1 MSSFGPT
8 DSYASSSSS
17 EEEKR
22 AQRLASARRKLQ
34 TFRAS
39 RSSEHSD
46 SIPTVPSASSSKSPS
61 PNASTSSPPKMMPLT
76 TEASINS
83 QFTFPTAHSRSS
95 SKGKAK
101 EIEVD
106 DVPAAVKSMSGHRH
120 RRSDSQAHRRQRSS
134 IAMPAG
140 TSFGQG
146 LSRPSVMGVFDAAPP
161 KEIITTPATPL
172 MDPPVLP
179 GCPTI
184 EPDENHEE
192 VAARLST
199 FSFGAK
205 PPASTFP
212 PKRRQQ
218 PFVPSQSLFAS
229 ELALSTSPLGSPSSK
244 SSNGFNQLSTPL
256 SRPPS
261 VLLTRPTPLPFGSP
275 TSSAPSR
282 ASLASSP
289 SSPPTPA
296 RKRHS
301 HTRSNSI
308 SLPNLK
314 LGGPRP
320 TSLGVPTS
328 PSFPSSPCSPTSV
341 GNGPAR
347 SRLTGPINGQRL
359 KFEPS
364 GRGAEAEKERE
375 ESRRK
380 ALEKLT
386 GGPSPR
392 PPAAEPNVAEISLPD
407 LDDEDSSSVASSN
420 RPLSGVFGSGSGS
433 NFFSRPSSLTLPPL
447 TGSSNSTPSTLFAS
461 PFSWS
466 SPADDRSPVERWS
479 GYSFG
484 LQKDFA
490 KEEAPVNVGFGMD
503 LGTAMAKRPSINR
516 QLSALAEVDESEE
529 DEADFADDE
538 VAPDMMRTLSDE
550 PESAASLPFV
560 APAVDPTPSR
570 LRELRLPSSVSSST
584 PRQSDGSTDSIHSF
598 SFPRQSSASP
608 SLGSPTK
615 GYGSIGRGRPKPLP
629 LGSSV
634 SSTPTSMST
643 PRSAGLSSRRRAA
656 PGSGSRGSSI
666 SYKKDDSS
674 SSSRDMSIGRVASP
688 TLISPPPSMSLTS
701 SAFGTWGNVPRGIQ
715 RPCPR
720 PRQLVGLGIENP
732 GSGRVLNEVDEG
744 DEDDSA
750 LMRSARWMSPPPD
763 VDADADVPR
772 QFAGFGPASEHEPE
786 GRPSQEL
793 DEDEYA
799 DEEQWRDVQLEM
811 EMEREALKEDVELWK
826 ARCQSLEDKLDA
838 ERKEG
843 AVLRDRVR
851 KLGDRLSSVSSVPI
865 ERTPAAVDA
874 DTHMEE
880 SRLIAEMREQLFN
893 LTTSLES
900 ERRAKEHALNQL
912 SELQL
917 QARSEEQTV
926 HISSG
931 HASSACEESEED
943 ELLLTARPDVTDS
956 FPVPSPIVQAPSPA
970 PPAAEPE
977 PIHDGYP
984 ASESVSDPNLAR
996 MKGWGF
1002 PKDPSPTKF
1011 GNISDLSKKR
1021 ESFFGLSNPLKRTTS
1036 ADGAEEHNG
1045 VDLPPFSFPTVTAT
1059 SDEAQHSSSTIHGYP
1074 MLPCAFMASQA
1085 NEFGVRAVSD
1095 PVHPVT
1101 KSNMPSQVPIDSPS
1115 LYDYH
1120 LESGAIL
1127 GAPQAQANNA
1137 QSQGSITSS
1146 AISFFSGY
1154 LRSTEEERRPAFS
1167 PVPAY
1172 VPRYIAKEEQ
1182 KVPVG
1187 CNVGKLDFRAGCRCC
1202 VGPVIEV

>member
-1 MSSFGPT
+1 MSFTGHVDSF
-8 DSYASSSSS
+8 ASSSGS

-22 AQRLASARRKLQ
+22 IQRLASARRKLQ

-46 SIPTVPSASSSKSPS
+46 SVPAIPSASSSKSPS
-61 PNASTSSPPKMMPLT
+61 PHASTPSPTKMMPLT

-83 QFTFPTAHSRSS
+83 QFTFPPSHARTS

-101 EIEVD
+101 EMEAE
-106 DVPAAVKSMSGHRH
+106 DVPPAVKSMSGHRH

-146 LSRPSVMGVFDAAPP
+146 LSRPSVMGVFDAGLP

-172 MDPPVLP
+172 TDPPVLP
-179 GCPTI
+179 GGPPI

-199 FSFGAK
+199 FSFGSK

-218 PFVPSQSLFAS
+218 PFVPSQSLFTS
-229 ELALSTSPLGSPSSK
+229 ELAPSTSPLGSPSK
-244 SSNGFNQLSTPL
+244 SPNSLNHLSTPL

-308 SLPNLK
+308 SLPNIK
-314 LGGPRP
+314 LAGPRP

-328 PSFPSSPCSPTSV
+328 PSYPSSPCSPTSV
-341 GNGPAR
+341 GSGPAR
-347 SRLTGPINGQRL
+347 SRLSGPINGQRL

-364 GRGAEAEKERE
+364 GRGAEAEKERQ

-386 GGPSPR
+386 GGPT
-392 PPAAEPNVAEISLPD
+392 AEPPVAELSIAEISLPD

-420 RPLSGVFGSGSGS
+420 RPLSGAFGSGSGS
-433 NFFSRPSSLTLPPL
+433 GSNYFSRPSSLTLPPL
-447 TGSSNSTPSTLFAS
+447 TGSTNSTPSTLSAS

-490 KEEAPVNVGFGMD
+490 KEEAPINAAFGMD

-538 VAPDMMRTLSDE
+538 VAPGMARTMSDE
-550 PESAASLPFV
+550 PESMTAVPSH
-560 APAVDPTPSR
+560 APTVEPTPSR

-584 PRQSDGSTDSIHSF
+584 PRQSDGSTDSIHLF

-643 PRSAGLSSRRRAA
+643 PRSAGLASRRRAA

-666 SYKKDDSS
+666 SYRKDDSS

-688 TLISPPPSMSLTS
+688 TLISPPPSMSLS
-701 SAFGTWGNVPRGIQ
+701 SSGFGSWGNVPRGAP

-720 PRQLVGLGIENP
+720 PRQLVGLGIDNS

-750 LMRSARWMSPPPD
+750 LMRSTRWMSPPPD
-763 VDADADVPR
+763 ADTDIPR
-772 QFAGFGPASEHEPE
+772 QYAGFGPASEPE
-786 GRPSQEL
+786 LQGRASQEL

-826 ARCQSLEDKLDA
+826 ARCQSLEDKLEA

-843 AVLRDRVR
+843 AILRDRVR
-851 KLGDRLSSVSSVPI
+851 KLGDRLSSVSSVPT
-865 ERTPAAVDA
+865 ERTPI
-874 DTHMEE
+874 DTHMNE

-893 LTTSLES
+893 LTTSLKS
-900 ERRAKEHALNQL
+900 ERRAKEQALSEL
-912 SELQL
+912 SELQD
-917 QARSEEQTV
+917 QTQRPSARV
-926 HISSG
+926 YSG
-931 HASSACEESEED
+931 HTSSAYEESEEG
-943 ELLLTARPDVTDS
+943 ELLLTARPDLTDS
-956 FPVPSPIVQAPSPA
+956 FPIPSPVVQASASPA
-970 PPAAEPE
+970 PAVGEIDSVPP
-977 PIHDGYP
+977 GYP
-984 ASESVSDPNLAR
+984 VFDSDPNLAR
-996 MKGWGF
+996 IKGWGF
-1002 PKDPSPTKF
+1002 PKDPSPSKYTT
-1011 GNISDLSKKR
+1011 DLAKKR
-1021 ESFFGLSNPLKRTTS
+1021 ESFFGLSNPLRRTTS

-1045 VDLPPFSFPTVTAT
+1045 VDLPPFVLPSTLTTTGTSHSDVATTVP
-1059 SDEAQHSSSTIHGYP
+1059 GYP
-1074 MLPCAFMASQA
+1074 MLPSAYMASQA

-1095 PVHPVT
+1095 PVHPVAKT
-1101 KSNMPSQVPIDSPS
+1101 STMSQVPLDSPS
-1115 LYDYH
+1115 LYD
-1120 LESGAIL
+1120 SNVNS
-1127 GAPQAQANNA
+1127 APSARHAQTSAP
-1137 QSQGSITSS
+1137 GSITSS
-1146 AISFFSGY
+1146 AISFLSGY
-1154 LRSTEEERRPAFS
+1154 LRSTEEEQRPHFS
-1167 PVPAY
+1167 PVISTPSY
-1172 VPRYIAKEEQ
+1172 VLRYISKEEQ
-1182 KVPVG
+1182 KAPAG
-1187 CNVGKLDFRAGCRCC
+1187 CNVGRLDFTAGCRCC

>member
-1 MSSFGPT
+1 
-8 DSYASSSSS
+8 
-17 EEEKR
+17 
-22 AQRLASARRKLQ
+22 
-34 TFRAS
+34 
-39 RSSEHSD
+39 
-46 SIPTVPSASSSKSPS
+46 
-61 PNASTSSPPKMMPLT
+61 MPLT

-83 QFTFPTAHSRSS
+83 QFTFPPAHSRTS
-95 SKGKAK
+95 SKSKAK
-101 EIEVD
+101 EVD
-106 DVPAAVKSMSGHRH
+106 GEDVPAAVKTMSGHRH

-134 IAMPAG
+134 IVVPAG
-140 TSFGQG
+140 ASFGQG
-146 LSRPSVMGVFDAAPP
+146 LSRPSVMGVFDLEPP
-161 KEIITTPATPL
+161 REIITTPASPL
-172 MDPPVLP
+172 VDPPALP
-179 GCPTI
+179 SGPTI

-199 FSFGAK
+199 FSFGSK

-212 PKRRQQ
+212 PKRRQH
-218 PFVPSQSLFAS
+218 PLVPSQSLFTS
-229 ELALSTSPLGSPSSK
+229 ELAPSTSPLGSPSAK
-244 SSNGFNQLSTPL
+244 SPNCLNHLSTPL

-328 PSFPSSPCSPTSV
+328 PSFPSSPCSPTSA

-347 SRLTGPINGQRL
+347 SRLSGPINGQRL

-392 PPAAEPNVAEISLPD
+392 PAVAEPNVAEISLPD
-407 LDDEDSSSVASSN
+407 LDDEDTSSVASSN
-420 RPLSGVFGSGSGS
+420 RPLSGAFGSGSGS

-447 TGSSNSTPSTLFAS
+447 TGSSNSTPSTLSAS

-466 SPADDRSPVERWS
+466 SPSDDRSPVERWS

-484 LQKDFA
+484 LQKEFA
-490 KEEAPVNVGFGMD
+490 KEEAAINVGFGMD

-529 DEADFADDE
+529 GEADFEDDE
-538 VAPDMMRTLSDE
+538 VSPCMTRTLSDD
-550 PESAASLPFV
+550 PENVASLPFV
-560 APAVDPTPSR
+560 PAVEPTPSR

-584 PRQSDGSTDSIHSF
+584 PRQSEGSTDSIHSF
-598 SFPRQSSASP
+598 SFPRHSSASP

-615 GYGSIGRGRPKPLP
+615 AYGSIGRGRPKPLP

-643 PRSAGLSSRRRAA
+643 PRSAGLSSRRRGP

-666 SYKKDDSS
+666 SYKRDDSS
-674 SSSRDMSIGRVASP
+674 SSSRDMSTGRVASP
-688 TLISPPPSMSLTS
+688 TLISPPPSMSLSS
-701 SAFGTWGNVPRGIQ
+701 SAFGSWGNIPRGIQ

-720 PRQLVGLGIENP
+720 PRQLIGLGIDNSA
-732 GSGRVLNEVDEG
+732 SGRVLNEVDEG
-744 DEDDSA
+744 DEDDLA
-750 LMRSARWMSPPPD
+750 LVRSARWMSPPPD
-763 VDADADVPR
+763 ADADIPR
-772 QFAGFGPASEHEPE
+772 QYPGFGPTSEPEPE

-811 EMEREALKEDVELWK
+811 EMEREALKEDVELWR
-826 ARCQSLEDKLDA
+826 ARCKSLEDKLEA

-851 KLGDRLSSVSSVPI
+851 KLGDRLSSVSSVPV
-865 ERTPAAVDA
+865 ERTPAPA
-874 DTHMEE
+874 DTHMNE
-880 SRLIAEMREQLFN
+880 SRLIAEMREQLFT

-900 ERRAKEHALNQL
+900 ERRAKEEALLQL
-912 SELQL
+912 SKFQL
-917 QARSEEQTV
+917 HGQQSV
-926 HISSG
+926 PVLSG
-931 HASSACEESEED
+931 HASSAYEEFEED
-943 ELLLTARPDVTDS
+943 ELLLTARPDLTDS
-956 FPVPSPIVQAPSPA
+956 FSVRSPIVQASMSPA
-970 PPAAEPE
+970 SRAAEPE
-977 PIHDGYP
+977 PMHQGYP
-984 ASESVSDPNLAR
+984 VSGSDPNLAR

-1002 PKDPSPTKF
+1002 PKDPSPSKYS
-1011 GNISDLSKKR
+1011 NELSKKR
-1021 ESFFGLSNPLKRTTS
+1021 ESFFGLSNPLRRTTS

-1045 VDLPPFSFPTVTAT
+1045 VDLPPFVFPPATTGDQSNIDKNASTV
-1059 SDEAQHSSSTIHGYP
+1059 HGYP
-1074 MLPCAFMASQA
+1074 MLPSAFMASQA
-1085 NEFGVRAVSD
+1085 NEFGARAVSD
-1095 PVHPVT
+1095 PVHPVKKT
-1101 KSNMPSQVPIDSPS
+1101 VNNHVPLESPS
-1115 LYDYH
+1115 LYD
-1120 LESGAIL
+1120 SDT
-1127 GAPQAQANNA
+1127 APPAAPRANVA
-1137 QSQGSITSS
+1137 TPAPGSGSITSS

-1154 LRSTEEERRPAFS
+1154 LRSTEEEQRPSFS
-1167 PVPAY
+1167 PVSVPAVY
-1172 VPRYIAKEEQ
+1172 TPRYIAKEEQ